1 MALFKEV
8 ADIQTS
14 DTLNLPVP
22 KAHFETVVVKPSQ
35 IQEEMVEKLGE
46 RAEDIKS
53 GNVNPK
59 EDNMLKITNEGRKLA
74 LDQRLIN
81 NMLPDFENSKVNVCA
96 DNIYKIWKET
106 ETNKST
112 QLVFCDLSTPKSLG
126 ATDNPYEME
135 LVDGE
140 WKLKNWNFTD
150 VYTDLK
156 RKLIEKGIPEDEI
169 AFIHDANNEV
179 KKQELFSKVRTG
191 RIRVLMGSTAK
202 MGAGTNC
209 QNKIIALHHLDCP
222 WRPADL
228 TQRNGRGI
236 RQGNENEVVN
246 IFTYV
251 TEKTFDAY
259 LFQLVETKQK
269 FISQIMTSKTPVR
282 SAEDVDEKALSYAEI
297 KALAAG
303 NPLIIEKTQLDTD
316 VAKLK
321 LLKQSYLSEIYRLED
336 MIAKYYPNRIKELE
350 KEITNIEKD
359 INLITENTNIANEE
373 KFSPMILKGKQYTK
387 KEDAGKMILEICKTK
402 ESSELEEI
410 GEYRGMKLELQIN
423 VARQEFELFIK
434 GNFEYKI
441 SLGNDIYGNITRI
454 DNALSNVG
462 KDLEDSKK
470 ELENTKKQLE
480 NAKID
485 VKVPF
490 DKEDELK
497 EKSIRLDR
505 VNALLNLNEKESIIM
520 EDDVTTENEENKEH
534 NYDKEPPRY

>member
-1 MALFKEV
+1 
-8 ADIQTS
+8 
-14 DTLNLPVP
+14 
-22 KAHFETVVVKPSQ
+22 
-35 IQEEMVEKLGE
+35 
-46 RAEDIKS
+46 
-53 GNVNPK
+53 
-59 EDNMLKITNEGRKLA
+59 
-74 LDQRLIN
+74 
-81 NMLPDFENSKVNVCA
+81 
-96 DNIYKIWKET
+96 
-106 ETNKST
+106 
-112 QLVFCDLSTPKSLG
+112 
-126 ATDNPYEME
+126 
-135 LVDGE
+135 
-140 WKLKNWNFTD
+140 
-150 VYTDLK
+150 
-156 RKLIEKGIPEDEI
+156 
-169 AFIHDANNEV
+169 
-179 KKQELFSKVRTG
+179 
-191 RIRVLMGSTAK
+191 
-202 MGAGTNC
+202 
-209 QNKIIALHHLDCP
+209 
-222 WRPADL
+222 
-228 TQRNGRGI
+228 
-236 RQGNENEVVN
+236 
-246 IFTYV
+246 
-251 TEKTFDAY
+251 
-259 LFQLVETKQK
+259 
-269 FISQIMTSKTPVR
+269 MTSKTPVR

-316 VAKLK
+316 VSKLK

-359 INLITENTNIANEE
+359 INLIAENTNIVNEE

-423 VARQEFELFIK
+423 VARQEFELFVK

-470 ELENTKKQLE
+470 KLENTKKQLE

-534 NYDKEPPRY
+534 NYDKEPTRY

>member
-22 KAHFETVVVKPSQ
+22 KANFETIIVKPSQ

-46 RAEDIKS
+46 RAEEIKS

-74 LDQRLIN
+74 LDQRLLN
-81 NMLPDFENSKVNVCA
+81 NMLPDFENSKVNICA

-112 QLVFCDLSTPKSLG
+112 QLVFCDLSTPKTLG
-126 ATDNPYEME
+126 TADNPYEME

-140 WKLKNWNFTD
+140 WKLKNYEFTD

-156 RKLIEKGIPEDEI
+156 RKLIAKGIPENEI
-169 AFIHDANNEV
+169 AFIHDATNEV

-191 RIRVLMGSTAK
+191 TIRVLMGSTAK

-269 FISQIMTSKTPVR
+269 FISQIMTSRTPVR

-316 VAKLK
+316 VSKLK

-359 INLITENTNIANEE
+359 IQLVTENTNIANEE
-373 KFSPMILKGKQYTK
+373 KFSPMILKGKHYTK
-387 KEDAGKMILEICKTK
+387 KEDAGKTILEICKTK
-402 ESSELEEI
+402 ETAELEEI

-423 VARQEFELFIK
+423 AARQEFELFIK

-454 DNALSNVG
+454 DNALSNVE
-462 KDLEDSKK
+462 KELEQNKK

-485 VKVPF
+485 VKIPF

-520 EDDVTTENEENKEH
+520 EDDEKIDDDNLKSQD
-534 NYDKEPPRY
+534 YDKDPIR

>member
-53 GNVNPK
+53 GDVNPK

-81 NMLPDFENSKVNVCA
+81 NMLPDFENSKVNACA

-140 WKLKNWNFTD
+140 WKLKNYEFTD

-156 RKLIEKGIPEDEI
+156 RKLIAKGIPENEI

-191 RIRVLMGSTAK
+191 TIRVLMGSTAK

-373 KFSPMILKGKQYTK
+373 KFSPMTLKGKQYTK

-480 NAKID
+480 NAKLD

-520 EDDVTTENEENKEH
+520 EDEEKSDDEQKSQD
-534 NYDKEPPRY
+534 YDKEPIR